1 MIPNS
6 QTHMHESF
14 RFFTAQQSSLS
25 LSQKYKYAKDSTAL
39 IHHL

>member
-14 RFFTAQQSSLS
+14 RFLHCAAIVS